1 MSTIK
6 NKGDYYRSLSNK
18 QLAELL
24 SSIVSSLSCP
34 KEVWDKLQEVDSYK
48 AAWEYYLNLPL
59 KQDVT
64 DEQVVLQYC
73 HKCVYEGVC
82 SKNPVNCKYYNR
94 HQPDGGQYE

>member
-48 AAWEYYLNLPL
+48 DAWEYYLNLPL
-59 KQDVT
+59 KQDAT
-64 DEQVVLQYC
+64 DEQVAL
-73 HKCVYEGVC
+73 
-82 SKNPVNCKYYNR
+82 
-94 HQPDGGQYE
+94 